1 MIIIKQLNNPTTNLM
16 NSILIFKTNI
26 NTLAQLKT
34 ADSILSATEE
44 IKRWNID
51 IDDCDKV
58 LRIETNALQTVDV
71 IDVLKLNNI
80 YCEELV

>member
-1 MIIIKQLNNPTTNLM
+1 ML
-16 NSILIFKTNI
+16 LIFKTNI

-34 ADSILSATEE
+34 ADSILSTKEE
-44 IKRWNID
+44 IKHWNVD

-58 LRIETNALQTVDV
+58 LRIETSALKTVDV

-80 YCEELV
+80 YCEEMI

>member
-1 MIIIKQLNNPTTNLM
+1 ML
-16 NSILIFKTNI
+16 LIFKTNI

-34 ADSILSATEE
+34 ADGILSAKEE

-58 LRIETNALQTVDV
+58 LRIETSELKTVDV